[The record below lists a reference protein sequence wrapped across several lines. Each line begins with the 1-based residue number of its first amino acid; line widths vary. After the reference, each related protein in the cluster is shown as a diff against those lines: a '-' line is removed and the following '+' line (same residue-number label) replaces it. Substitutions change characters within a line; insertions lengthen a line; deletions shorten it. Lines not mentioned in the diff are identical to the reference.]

1 MGRVLLAAF
10 LACALLAAPASA
22 KTIRYLVPPD
32 PAYTVD
38 NATGIAKVTYNGCVT
53 AGATQVIN
61 FTLDADA
68 GKGGTAELKVIK
80 EEGQDPSTTITPNPV
95 TLGDGPNNI
104 PVRLQFTLPSA
115 NNGVTTFRFK
125 LDPENGA
132 GLGEGPGVMVRIPC
146 VLAAPAAASPQGTG
160 APPGATNDGSPS
172 GAAGA
177 LAQPTT
183 GQFPT
188 VRAARQS
195 GTAPCVSTPR
205 RMRVRAGH
213 RTRVRVTVRTNGQ
226 SIAGSAVRVTG
237 PGFVRVKRTNALG
250 EVVFTVRPKRSGEVV
265 IQSDVCFGADRVPV
279 RPTRVTRRTPPRF
292 TG

>member
-1 MGRVLLAAF
+1 MGRGLLAAL

-95 TLGDGPNNI
+95 TLDDGANNL

-125 LDPENGA
+125 LDPDNGA

-146 VLAAPAAASPQGTG
+146 VLAAPSASPQSTTG
-160 APPGATNDGSPS
+160 SPAGDAPS
-172 GAAGA
+172 GATGA
-177 LAQPTT
+177 LAQPTV

-188 VRAARQS
+188 VKAARQA
-195 GTAPCVSTPR
+195 GGAACVATPQ
-205 RMRVRAGH
+205 RMRVRAGK
-213 RTRVRVTVRTNGQ
+213 RTRVRVRVATNGQ

-237 PGFVRVKRTNALG
+237 PGFVHVKRTNALG
-250 EVVFTVRPKRSGEVV
+250 EVVFDVRPRRSGEVV
-265 IQSDVCFGADRVPV
+265 IQSDVCFGADRVRV
-279 RPTRVTRRTPPRF
+279 RPARVTRRGPPHF